1 MNMKASSVLCYN
13 EDLLFICV
21 VLLLLLYCAKDTDFL
36 LEIGRRCHT
45 QNKQRSAM
53 QATELHATE
62 QSQDLLAGQAQQAV
76 ADHELC
82 PWIYDEDN

>member
-1 MNMKASSVLCYN
+1 MLQRRALVHLRC
-13 EDLLFICV
+13 IAVVV
-21 VLLLLLYCAKDTDFL
+21 VLHAKDTDFL

>member
-1 MNMKASSVLCYN
+1 MNMKASNVLCYN
-13 EDLLFICV
+13 EELLFICV

-62 QSQDLLAGQAQQAV
+62 QSQDLLAGQAQ
-76 ADHELC
+76 
-82 PWIYDEDN
+82 

>member
-1 MNMKASSVLCYN
+1 MKASNVLCYN
-13 EDLLFICV
+13 EELLFICV

-53 QATELHATE
+53 QTTELHATE
-62 QSQDLLAGQAQQAV
+62 QSQDLLTGQAQQV
-76 ADHELC
+76 MADHEVFPC
-82 PWIYDEDN
+82 IYDEDN

>member
-13 EDLLFICV
+13 EELLFICV
-21 VLLLLLYCAKDTDFL
+21 VFLLLYCAKDTDFL